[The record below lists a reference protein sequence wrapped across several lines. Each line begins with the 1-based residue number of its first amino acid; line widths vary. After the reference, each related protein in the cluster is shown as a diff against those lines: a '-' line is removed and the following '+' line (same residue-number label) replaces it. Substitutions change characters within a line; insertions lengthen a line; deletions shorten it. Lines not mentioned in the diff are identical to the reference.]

1 MSEYNVNIVI
11 GANFGDEGKGYVSN
25 ALSANKKTLTI
36 LPTGGSQRAH
46 TVDCNNKYCCLCTN
60 REKTANRISC

>member
-36 LPTGGSQRAH
+36 LPTGGSQRSS
-46 TVDCNNKYCCLCTN
+46 CLSSLCFWN
-60 REKTANRISC
+60 YERF